1 MAAAMLRTGPLVVLG
16 LSTLTY
22 VFSQLLRNATGV
34 IGPELMRDLALS
46 PEALG
51 VLASVYA
58 LANAVM
64 QVPVGLLLDRIGARR
79 TTYALLA
86 FAVIGTVGF
95 ALAESGGTLTAARF
109 MMGIGVSGAYVGG
122 VVLIARWYAAERFA
136 GVGGVFLAGGNVGAL
151 LATTPLA
158 LAAAFLGWRGAFY
171 AIAALLLPVIL
182 AGALMIRDAPPGH
195 AFLRR
200 EPEKISETLRGL
212 GVVLRDRG
220 LQRIFLVA
228 FVNYAALSTMLGLW
242 AGPYLNDR
250 FGLDPVGR
258 GNVLLAMT
266 VAVIGGYLAYGQLD
280 RLLDCRKPLV
290 LFGLTGMVGVFAALA
305 LVREP
310 ALWQAVALLVG
321 LSLFSAFNSVSL
333 AHARA
338 LFPGRMVGRVATTY
352 NLAVQLGSGVF
363 QLVSGFVVG
372 FLPITAAGMSGEAYR
387 LLFGFLGAA
396 VLLAL
401 LVYLPIRDVRPS
413 EDARNRAAEA

>member
-1 MAAAMLRTGPLVVLG
+1 MAAAMLRAGPLVVLG
-16 LSTLTY
+16 LSTLSY

-46 PEALG
+46 PQALG
-51 VLASVYA
+51 LLASVYA

-64 QVPVGLLLDRIGARR
+64 QVPVGLLLDRVGARR

-86 FAVIGTVGF
+86 FAVAGTVAF
-95 ALAESGGTLTAARF
+95 ALADSGMALTGARF
-109 MMGIGVSGAYVGG
+109 VMGIGVSGAYVGG
-122 VVLIARWYAAERFA
+122 VVLIARWFAAERFA
-136 GVGGVFLAGGNVGAL
+136 GVGGIFLAGGNVGAL

-158 LAAAFLGWRGAFY
+158 LAAAALGWRGAFF

-182 AGALMIRDAPPGH
+182 AGAFIIRDAPAGH
-195 AFLRR
+195 SFLRR
-200 EPEKISETLRGL
+200 QPERIGETLRGL
-212 GVVLRDRG
+212 GIVLRDRG

-228 FVNYAALSTMLGLW
+228 FINYATFSTMLGLW
-242 AGPYLNDR
+242 AGPFLNDR
-250 FGLDPVGR
+250 FGLDPVAR

-266 VAVIGGYLAYGQLD
+266 AAVIGGYIAYGQLD

-290 LFGLTGMVGVFAALA
+290 LFGLTGMVTAFAALA
-305 LVREP
+305 IARDL
-310 ALWQAVALLVG
+310 ALWQAVALLVALA
-321 LSLFSAFNSVSL
+321 LSSAFNSVSL

-338 LFPGRMVGRVATTY
+338 LFPGNLVGRVATTY

-372 FLPITAAGMSGEAYR
+372 FLPITADGMSGAAYR

-401 LVYLPIRDVRPS
+401 VVYLPIRDVRPS
-413 EDARNRAAEA
+413 EDAAGRAGEA